1 MQRLCADSGRSR
13 HSARGEHHPDR
24 GQFNVSKCLAFIS
37 SLELGQSIAKL
48 DGGGHGQIFP
58 QDPPLFADQGDF
70 NLVVKRRA

>member
-1 MQRLCADSGRSR
+1 MQTVADPGIQLG
-13 HSARGEHHPDR
+13 GEHHPDR

-70 NLVVKRRA
+70 NLVVTCDGA